1 MKTLIIYTSQTG
13 FTKKYAQWLAD
24 KVSGDLM
31 DLKEAK
37 KKRDDFFESYD
48 AICYGGWAMAEKIAK
63 VKWFLEKAEGWKDK
77 RLAVFCVG
85 GTPDGEPQ
93 VDLMLKNALTE
104 EQRKYIS
111 IFYCQGGMNYEK
123 MSAPTRVTM
132 KMFVSA
138 VRNKKDATEEQKKM
152 FERMSSSYDIS
163 DIRFVEPIAEYLLER
178 DA

>member
-37 KKRDDFFESYD
+37 KKRDVFFESYD

-85 GTPDGEPQ
+85 GTPNGEPQ
-93 VDLMLKNALTE
+93 ADLMLKNALTE
-104 EQRKYIS
+104 
-111 IFYCQGGMNYEK
+111 
-123 MSAPTRVTM
+123 
-132 KMFVSA
+132 
-138 VRNKKDATEEQKKM
+138 
-152 FERMSSSYDIS
+152 
-163 DIRFVEPIAEYLLER
+163 
-178 DA
+178 